1 MKFFHSSAFI
11 LHPAPWGFL
20 DLRSRNDMKERSMS
34 RMHIAF
40 FTNTYHPTMSGVVR
54 SVSAFRQQ
62 LTELGHNVF
71 VFAQHASAYEDTE
84 PFIFRYPAIEVPI
97 NDYALPIP
105 VSPFISEVLPILK
118 LNIIHSHHPFLLGQ
132 VATNK
137 AKELNVPHV
146 FTFHTRYDEY
156 SHYVPFS
163 QELTKR
169 VIIDWVLH
177 YLEQCQ
183 HIITP
188 SEGMK
193 QILEESGVSGR
204 YISVIPTGIDVE
216 PFRQADGELVRHQR
230 GWGNEGVL
238 ISVGRLA
245 KEKNFETLLAAAAQV
260 MQEHDHTR
268 LVIIGDGPE
277 RKALEELA
285 ESLGIASRVEFT
297 GRVEFAEIPGYL
309 KAADIFCFASV
320 TETQGLVTM
329 EALAAGLPVV
339 AVDATGTSDAVT
351 HGQEGL
357 LTENDSAALA
367 QAIQQVISNESLRQ
381 QFKTAA
387 AKKIAWFDLKVQAK
401 KMIETYAQAIED
413 KKADRHVEI
422 NRSY

>member
-1 MKFFHSSAFI
+1 MNK
-11 LHPAPWGFL
+11 
-20 DLRSRNDMKERSMS
+20 

-40 FTNTYHPTMSGVVR
+40 FTNTYFPTTSGVVR
-54 SVSAFRQQ
+54 SVSTFRRQ
-62 LTELGHNVF
+62 LVEMGHNVF
-71 VFAQHASAYEDTE
+71 IFAQQALDYVDTE

-118 LNIIHSHHPFLLGQ
+118 PDVIHSHHPFILGQ
-132 VATNK
+132 VAANK
-137 AKELNVPHV
+137 AKELNLPLV

-169 VIIDWVLH
+169 IITDWVVS

-193 QILEESGVSGR
+193 QILEESGVAGR
-204 YISVIPTGIDVE
+204 CITTVPTGIDVE
-216 PFRQADGELVRHQR
+216 PFRQADGELVRYQHN
-230 GWGNEGVL
+230 WGDDLVL
-238 ISVGRLA
+238 ISVGRLG
-245 KEKNFETLLAAAAQV
+245 KEKNFDTLLAAYAQA
-260 MQEHDHTR
+260 MQKRDHVR

-277 RKALEELA
+277 RPALEELA
-285 ESLGIASRVEFT
+285 QDIGIAQQVEFT
-297 GRVEFAEIPGYL
+297 GRVEFDEIPAYL

-320 TETQGLVTM
+320 TETQGLATM

-339 AVDATGTSDAVT
+339 AVAATGTNDIIT

-357 LTENDSAALA
+357 LTENDSMTLA
-367 QAIQQVISNESLRQ
+367 QAIKQVVDDEGLRR
-381 QFKTAA
+381 QFRTAA
-387 AKKIAWFDLKVQAK
+387 TKKVARFDIKAQTEKLLGVYTQAS
-401 KMIETYAQAIED
+401 EE
-413 KKADRHVEI
+413 KKAEQYVEVS
-422 NRSY
+422 RG